1 MTHKITPRAAKIYK
15 PEILVC
21 PKCNSNLKYCYSVSN
36 KVVQFTS
43 GKYFRIKNL
52 GYKCPKCKD
61 NVYFS
66 QTANKLSFKGYT
78 YSAKIACMIFYYK
91 KRHYSREK
99 ICDMLINKNIEIS
112 DRNIDEIYNHI
123 LDVYNQDY
131 EEIIKKNYQE
141 MLDEFYEIRLS
152 IDLITI
158 ENEYFIILYNYFKGN
173 IMAIFDIDSLDD
185 SILNEKL
192 GKYLNNPNIKLI
204 ISIRNIGSFL
214 SKIKKLTPSGVQYIS
229 YSKF

>member
-1 MTHKITPRAAKIYK
+1 MWY
-15 PEILVC
+15 V
-21 PKCNSNLKYCYSVSN
+21 N
-36 KVVQFTS
+36 
-43 GKYFRIKNL
+43 
-52 GYKCPKCKD
+52 
-61 NVYFS
+61 
-66 QTANKLSFKGYT
+66 
-78 YSAKIACMIFYYK
+78 
-91 KRHYSREK
+91 
-99 ICDMLINKNIEIS
+99 
-112 DRNIDEIYNHI
+112 NHI

-192 GKYLNNPNIKLI
+192 GKYLNNPNIEELSDILLVVNIKFFWI
-204 ISIRNIGSFL
+204 IFDKSIFL
-214 SKIKKLTPSGVQYIS
+214 HYNYVVIM
-229 YSKF
+229 